1 MNLLHTRE
9 LAGHYRINSASGAQG
24 RRVAGGGYGGTPLA
38 QLQKEL
44 GMQEGF
50 DVGLEMSGKE
60 SALREMIANMARFW
74 LSTSSGG
81 LFRPVVILESE
92 A

>member
-1 MNLLHTRE
+1 MSSLATTESTRLQARKLGVS
-9 LAGHYRINSASGAQG
+9 LAVDTGETPFAQ
-24 RRVAGGGYGGTPLA
+24 V
-38 QLQKEL
+38 QKQL

-74 LSTSSGG
+74 LSTSSGR